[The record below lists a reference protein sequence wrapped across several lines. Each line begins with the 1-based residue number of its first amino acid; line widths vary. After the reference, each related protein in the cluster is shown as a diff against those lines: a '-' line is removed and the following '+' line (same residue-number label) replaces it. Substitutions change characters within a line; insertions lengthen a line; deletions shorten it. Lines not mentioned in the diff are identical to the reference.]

1 MNQGNPN
8 GNTAEFFNTSIS
20 QEDFARNMRNFMH
33 AALMLNFQNT
43 DKNFN
48 PEIES
53 GYFWLTKF
61 CEQID
66 PVLTK
71 AENQKELRLMKK

>member
-1 MNQGNPN
+1 MTQDPD
-8 GNTAEFFNTSIS
+8 GNTADFFNTAIS
-20 QEDFARNMRNFMH
+20 HEDFACNMRNFMH

-43 DKNFN
+43 DNASN

-53 GYFWLTKF
+53 GYYWLTKF

-66 PVLTK
+66 PVLAK
-71 AENQKELRLMKK
+71 KENQAALRLMKK